1 MFYMD
6 NTRDAGE
13 STFLKEITHRR
24 DTSGRK
30 RKVAPRFPDSQIKF
44 TRVMSSFSVY
54 ESQCQHRLPSSCC
67 SH

>member
-44 TRVMSSFSVY
+44 TKVMSS
-54 ESQCQHRLPSSCC
+54 
-67 SH
+67 